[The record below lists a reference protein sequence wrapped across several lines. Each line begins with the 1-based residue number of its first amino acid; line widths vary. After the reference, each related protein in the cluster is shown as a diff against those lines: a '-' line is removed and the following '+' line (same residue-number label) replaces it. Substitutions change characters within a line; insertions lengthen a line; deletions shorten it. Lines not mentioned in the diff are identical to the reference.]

1 MIEQV
6 KGTRNLYGLE
16 AEKYLYI
23 YDIFRKSFNTYGYDL
38 IELPT
43 IEYKELFNKSIGENS
58 EIVTKQMYEFKDK
71 GNRDLVLRPEAT
83 ASVVRF
89 HNEFFKNESK
99 KYSYFGKMF
108 RYENPQKNRYR
119 EFIQAGA
126 EIVGTIDEY
135 SNLQILKSSIRFL
148 SLLNI
153 KSKLNLNTIGTKEE
167 REKYIREL
175 DKYFSKNKREL
186 SKESVDKIGKNTLRI
201 LDSNDP
207 FDNQIID
214 LAPVIYDFLS
224 NETLSLYETFKKEL
238 KTNGIDFVENPKL
251 VRGLDYY
258 NDLTFEFV
266 ANGTVV
272 GGGGRYD
279 SLSEILGLGKLSG
292 IGVAFGVDRLINTI
306 RSIPSKTKVMLIAQN
321 LSDLTLVSS
330 RLDKAGINYL
340 LPVRDSKENTQYK
353 EAIKNNVD
361 YVINCSE
368 NTIKNINNNES
379 IKFNISNLRKLL
391 WTYQS

>member
-16 AEKYLYI
+16 AQKYLYI
-23 YDIFRKSFNTYGYDL
+23 YDIFRRSFNTYGYDL

-43 IEYKELFNKSIGENS
+43 IEHKELFDKSIGENS

-119 EFIQAGA
+119 EFVQAGA

-135 SNLQILKSSIRFL
+135 SNLQILKTSIRFL
-148 SLLNI
+148 KLLKVN
-153 KSKLNLNTIGTKEE
+153 SKLNINTIGTKEE
-167 REKYIREL
+167 REEYISEL
-175 DKYFSKNKREL
+175 DKYFNKNKKEL

-207 FDNQIID
+207 FDKQIID
-214 LAPVIYDFLS
+214 LAPVIYDYLS
-224 NETLSLYETFKKEL
+224 DETLAQYETFKKEL
-238 KTNGIDFVENPKL
+238 KKEGIDFVENPKL

-292 IGVAFGVDRLINTI
+292 VGVAFGVDRLINI
-306 RSIPSKTKVMLIAQN
+306 VKSIPSKTRVMLIAQN
-321 LSDLTLVSS
+321 LSDLNLVSS
-330 RLDKAGINYL
+330 KLDKAGIGYL

-391 WTYQS
+391 

>member
-201 LDSNDP
+201 LDSNEP

-321 LSDLTLVSS
+321 LTDLNLVSS
-330 RLDKAGINYL
+330 KLDKAGINYL

-391 WTYQS
+391 

>member
-6 KGTRNLYGLE
+6 KGTRNLYGQE
-16 AEKYLYI
+16 AQKYLHI
-23 YDIFRKSFNTYGYDL
+23 YDIFRSSFNTYGYDL

-43 IEYKELFNKSIGENS
+43 IEHKELFDKSIGENS

-119 EFIQAGA
+119 EFVQAGA

-135 SNLQILKSSIRFL
+135 SNLQILKTSIRFL
-148 SLLNI
+148 KLLKVN
-153 KSKLNLNTIGTKEE
+153 SKLNINTIGTAEE
-167 REKYIREL
+167 REEYISEL
-175 DKYFSKNKREL
+175 DKYFNKNKKEL

-207 FDNQIID
+207 FDKQIID
-214 LAPVIYDFLS
+214 LAPLIYDFLS
-224 NETLSLYETFKKEL
+224 DETLAQYETFKKEL
-238 KTNGIDFVENPKL
+238 TKEGIDFVENPKL

-292 IGVAFGVDRLINTI
+292 VGVAFGVDRLINIVT
-306 RSIPSKTKVMLIAQN
+306 SIPSKTRVMLIAQN
-321 LSDLTLVSS
+321 LSDLNLVSS
-330 RLDKAGINYL
+330 KLDKAGIGYL

-361 YVINCSE
+361 YVINCSQ

-391 WTYQS
+391 

>member
-224 NETLSLYETFKKEL
+224 NETLSLYETFKKQL
-238 KTNGIDFVENPKL
+238 KTNSIDFVENPKL

-340 LPVRDSKENTQYK
+340 LPVRGSKENTQYK

-391 WTYQS
+391 

>member
-135 SNLQILKSSIRFL
+135 SNLQILKTSIRFL

-153 KSKLNLNTIGTKEE
+153 KSKLNLNTIGTKKE

-306 RSIPSKTKVMLIAQN
+306 RSIPSNTRVMLIAQN
-321 LSDLTLVSS
+321 LSDLNLVSS
-330 RLDKAGINYL
+330 KLDKAGINYL

-391 WTYQS
+391 

>member
-6 KGTRNLYGLE
+6 KGTRNLYGQE
-16 AEKYLYI
+16 AQKYLHI
-23 YDIFRKSFNTYGYDL
+23 YDIFRSSFNTYGYDL

-43 IEYKELFNKSIGENS
+43 IEHKELFDKSIGENS

-71 GNRDLVLRPEAT
+71 ANRDLVLRPEAT

-119 EFIQAGA
+119 EFVQAGA

-135 SNLQILKSSIRFL
+135 SNLQILKTSIRFL
-148 SLLNI
+148 KLLKVN
-153 KSKLNLNTIGTKEE
+153 SKLNINTIGTKEE
-167 REKYIREL
+167 REEYISEL
-175 DKYFSKNKREL
+175 DKYFNKNKKEL

-207 FDNQIID
+207 FDKQIID

-224 NETLSLYETFKKEL
+224 DETLSQYETFKKEL
-238 KTNGIDFVENPKL
+238 AREGIDFVENPKL

-292 IGVAFGVDRLINTI
+292 VGVAFGVDRLINI
-306 RSIPSKTKVMLIAQN
+306 VKSIPSKTRVMLIAQN
-321 LSDLTLVSS
+321 LSDLNLVSS
-330 RLDKAGINYL
+330 KLDKAGIGYL

-391 WTYQS
+391 

>member
-224 NETLSLYETFKKEL
+224 NETLSLYETFKKQL
-238 KTNGIDFVENPKL
+238 KTSNIDFVENPKL

-361 YVINCSE
+361 YVVNCSE

-391 WTYQS
+391 

>member
-135 SNLQILKSSIRFL
+135 SNLQILKSSIRFM

-224 NETLSLYETFKKEL
+224 NETLSLYETFKKQL
-238 KTNGIDFVENPKL
+238 KTNSIDFVENPKL

-292 IGVAFGVDRLINTI
+292 VGVAFGVDRLINI
-306 RSIPSKTKVMLIAQN
+306 VKSIPSKTRVMLIAQN
-321 LSDLTLVSS
+321 LSDLNLVSS
-330 RLDKAGINYL
+330 KLDKAGIGYL

-391 WTYQS
+391 

>member
-175 DKYFSKNKREL
+175 DKYFGKNKREL

-306 RSIPSKTKVMLIAQN
+306 KSIPSKTRVMLIAQN
-321 LSDLTLVSS
+321 LTDLNLVSTK
-330 RLDKAGINYL
+330 LDKAGINYL

-391 WTYQS
+391 

>member
-224 NETLSLYETFKKEL
+224 NETLSLYETFKKQL
-238 KTNGIDFVENPKL
+238 KTNSIDFVENPKL

-306 RSIPSKTKVMLIAQN
+306 RSIPSKTRVMLIAQN
-321 LSDLTLVSS
+321 LNDLNQVSS
-330 RLDKAGINYL
+330 KLDKARINYL

-391 WTYQS
+391 

>member
-224 NETLSLYETFKKEL
+224 NETLSLYETFKKQL
-238 KTNGIDFVENPKL
+238 KTNSIDFVENPKL

-306 RSIPSKTKVMLIAQN
+306 RSIPSKTRVMLIAQN
-321 LSDLTLVSS
+321 LTDLNLVSS
-330 RLDKAGINYL
+330 KLDKAGINYL

-391 WTYQS
+391 

>member
-6 KGTRNLYGLE
+6 KGTRNLYGLD

-224 NETLSLYETFKKEL
+224 NETLSLYETFKKQL
-238 KTNGIDFVENPKL
+238 KTNSIDFVENPKL

-361 YVINCSE
+361 YVVNCSE

-391 WTYQS
+391 

>member
-6 KGTRNLYGLE
+6 KGTRNLYGLD

-224 NETLSLYETFKKEL
+224 NETLSLYETFKKQL
-238 KTNGIDFVENPKL
+238 KTNSIDFVENPKL

-391 WTYQS
+391 

>member
-23 YDIFRKSFNTYGYDL
+23 YDMFRKSFNTYGYDL

-224 NETLSLYETFKKEL
+224 NETLSLYETFKKQL
-238 KTNGIDFVENPKL
+238 KTNSIDFVENPKL

-361 YVINCSE
+361 YVVNCSE

-391 WTYQS
+391 

>member
-6 KGTRNLYGLE
+6 KGTRNLYGLD
-16 AEKYLYI
+16 AQKYLYI
-23 YDIFRKSFNTYGYDL
+23 YDIFRSSFNSYGYDL

-43 IEYKELFNKSIGENS
+43 IEHKELFNKSIGENS

-126 EIVGTIDEY
+126 EIVGTIDKY
-135 SNLQILKSSIRFL
+135 SDLQILKTSIRFL
-148 SLLNI
+148 SLLKVN
-153 KSKLNLNTIGTKEE
+153 SKLNINTIGTKEE
-167 REKYIREL
+167 REEYIREL
-175 DKYFSKNKREL
+175 DKYFIKNKNEL

-207 FDNQIID
+207 FDNQITD

-224 NETLSLYETFKKEL
+224 NETLDQYETFKKDLMNE
-238 KTNGIDFVENPKL
+238 GIDFTENPKL

-258 NDLTFEFV
+258 NDLTFEFI

-279 SLSEILGLGKLSG
+279 GLSEILGLGKISG
-292 IGVAFGVDRLINTI
+292 VGVAFGVDRLINTVNSTPHKI
-306 RSIPSKTKVMLIAQN
+306 KVMLIAQN
-321 LSDLTLVSS
+321 LSDLNFVSTK
-330 RLDKAGINYL
+330 LDKAGINYL

-379 IKFNISNLRKLL
+379 MKFNISNLRKLL
-391 WTYQS
+391 

>member
-16 AEKYLYI
+16 AQKYLHI
-23 YDIFRKSFNTYGYDL
+23 YDIFRSSFNTYGYDL

-43 IEYKELFNKSIGENS
+43 IEHKELFDKSIGENS

-119 EFIQAGA
+119 EFVQAGA

-135 SNLQILKSSIRFL
+135 SNLQILKTSIRFL
-148 SLLNI
+148 KLLKVN
-153 KSKLNLNTIGTKEE
+153 SKLNINTIGTKEE
-167 REKYIREL
+167 REEYISEL
-175 DKYFSKNKREL
+175 DKYFNKNKKEL

-207 FDNQIID
+207 FDKQIID

-224 NETLSLYETFKKEL
+224 DETLSQYETFKKEL
-238 KTNGIDFVENPKL
+238 AREGIDFVENPKL

-292 IGVAFGVDRLINTI
+292 VGVAFGVDRLINI
-306 RSIPSKTKVMLIAQN
+306 VKSIPSKTRVMLIAQN
-321 LSDLTLVSS
+321 LSDLNLVSS
-330 RLDKAGINYL
+330 KLDKAGIGYL

-391 WTYQS
+391 

>member
-6 KGTRNLYGLE
+6 KGTRNLYGLD
-16 AEKYLYI
+16 AQKYLYI
-23 YDIFRKSFNTYGYDL
+23 YDIFRSSFNSYGYDL

-43 IEYKELFNKSIGENS
+43 IEHKELFNKSIGENS

-126 EIVGTIDEY
+126 EIVGTIDKY
-135 SNLQILKSSIRFL
+135 SDLQILKTSIRFL
-148 SLLNI
+148 SLLKIN
-153 KSKLNLNTIGTKEE
+153 SKLNINTIGTKEE
-167 REKYIREL
+167 REEYIREL
-175 DKYFSKNKREL
+175 DKYFIKNKNEL

-207 FDNQIID
+207 FDNQITD

-224 NETLSLYETFKKEL
+224 NETLDQYETFKKEL
-238 KTNGIDFVENPKL
+238 MNEGIDFTENPKL

-258 NDLTFEFV
+258 NDLTFEFI

-279 SLSEILGLGKLSG
+279 GLSEILGLGKISG
-292 IGVAFGVDRLINTI
+292 VGVAFGVDRLINTVNSTPHKI
-306 RSIPSKTKVMLIAQN
+306 KVMLIAQN
-321 LSDLTLVSS
+321 LSDLNFVSTK
-330 RLDKAGINYL
+330 LDKAGISYL

-379 IKFNISNLRKLL
+379 MKFNISNLRKLL
-391 WTYQS
+391 

>member
-224 NETLSLYETFKKEL
+224 DETLAQYETFKKEL
-238 KTNGIDFVENPKL
+238 KKEGIDFVENPKL

-306 RSIPSKTKVMLIAQN
+306 RSIPSKTRVMLIAQN

-340 LPVRDSKENTQYK
+340 LPVRNSKENTQYK

-391 WTYQS
+391 

>member
-6 KGTRNLYGLE
+6 KGTRNLYGQE
-16 AEKYLYI
+16 AQKYLHI
-23 YDIFRKSFNTYGYDL
+23 YDIFRSSFNTYGYDL

-43 IEYKELFNKSIGENS
+43 IEHKELFDKSIGENS

-119 EFIQAGA
+119 EFVQAGA

-135 SNLQILKSSIRFL
+135 SNLQILKTSIRFL
-148 SLLNI
+148 KLLKVN
-153 KSKLNLNTIGTKEE
+153 SKLNINTIGTAEE
-167 REKYIREL
+167 REEYISEL
-175 DKYFSKNKREL
+175 DKYFNKNKKEL

-207 FDNQIID
+207 FDKQIID
-214 LAPVIYDFLS
+214 LAPLIYDFLS
-224 NETLSLYETFKKEL
+224 DETLAQYETFKKEL
-238 KTNGIDFVENPKL
+238 TKEGIDFVENPKL

-292 IGVAFGVDRLINTI
+292 VGVAFGVDRLINIVT
-306 RSIPSKTKVMLIAQN
+306 SIPSKTRVMLIAQN
-321 LSDLTLVSS
+321 LSDLNLVSS
-330 RLDKAGINYL
+330 KLDKAGIGYL

-391 WTYQS
+391 

>member
-6 KGTRNLYGLE
+6 KGTRNLYGLD
-16 AEKYLYI
+16 AQKYLYI
-23 YDIFRKSFNTYGYDL
+23 NGIFLKSFNDYGYDL
-38 IELPT
+38 VELPT
-43 IEYKELFNKSIGENS
+43 IEHKELFNKSIGENS

-135 SNLQILKSSIRFL
+135 SNKQILISSMRFL
-148 SLLNI
+148 S
-153 KSKLNLNTIGTKEE
+153 SLNLNAKLNINTIGKVNE
-167 REKYIREL
+167 RELYINEL
-175 DKYFSKNKREL
+175 DRYFNKNKNEL
-186 SKESVDKIGKNTLRI
+186 SKESANKIGKNTLRI

-207 FDNQIID
+207 LDNQIID
-214 LAPVIYDFLS
+214 LAPVIYDFLKD
-224 NETLSLYETFKKEL
+224 ETLIDYENFKNEL
-238 KTNGIDFVENPKL
+238 TNDGISFVENPKL

-258 NDLTFEFV
+258 NDLTFEFIS
-266 ANGTVV
+266 NGTVV

-279 SLSEILGLGKLSG
+279 TLSETLGLGKISG
-292 IGVAFGVDRLINTI
+292 VGVAFGVDRLINTI
-306 RSIPSKTKVMLIAQN
+306 KGTPHKIKIMLIGQ
-321 LSDLTLVSS
+321 DLRDLNSVSS
-330 RLDKAGINYL
+330 KLDKAGISYL
-340 LPVRDSKENTQYK
+340 LPVRYSKENTQYK

-361 YVINCSE
+361 YVLNCSE
-368 NTIKNINNNES
+368 NTIKNINNNET
-379 IKFNISNLRKLL
+379 IKFNISNLRKLI
-391 WTYQS
+391 

>member
-224 NETLSLYETFKKEL
+224 NETLSLYETFKKQL
-238 KTNGIDFVENPKL
+238 KTNSIDFVENPKL

-306 RSIPSKTKVMLIAQN
+306 RSIPSKTRVMLIAQN

-391 WTYQS
+391 

>member
-6 KGTRNLYGLE
+6 KGTRNLYGLD
-16 AEKYLYI
+16 AQKYLYI
-23 YDIFRKSFNTYGYDL
+23 YDIFRSSFNSYGYDL

-43 IEYKELFNKSIGENS
+43 IEHKELFNKSIGENS

-126 EIVGTIDEY
+126 EIVGTIDKY
-135 SNLQILKSSIRFL
+135 SDLQILKTSIRFL
-148 SLLNI
+148 SLLKVN
-153 KSKLNLNTIGTKEE
+153 SKLNINTIGTKEE
-167 REKYIREL
+167 REEYIREL
-175 DKYFSKNKREL
+175 DKYFIKNKNEL

-207 FDNQIID
+207 FDNQITD
-214 LAPVIYDFLS
+214 LAPVIYEFLS
-224 NETLSLYETFKKEL
+224 NETLDQYETFKKDLMNE
-238 KTNGIDFVENPKL
+238 GIDFTENPKL

-258 NDLTFEFV
+258 NDLTFEFI

-279 SLSEILGLGKLSG
+279 GLSEILGLGKISG
-292 IGVAFGVDRLINTI
+292 VGVAFGVDRLINTVNSTPHKI
-306 RSIPSKTKVMLIAQN
+306 KVMLIAQN
-321 LSDLTLVSS
+321 LSDLNFVSS

-391 WTYQS
+391 

>member
-306 RSIPSKTKVMLIAQN
+306 KSIPSKTRVMLIAQN
-321 LSDLTLVSS
+321 LTDLNLVSTK
-330 RLDKAGINYL
+330 LDKAGINYL

-391 WTYQS
+391 

>member
-6 KGTRNLYGLE
+6 KGTRNLYGLD

-224 NETLSLYETFKKEL
+224 NETLSLYETFKKQL
-238 KTNGIDFVENPKL
+238 KTNSIDFVENPKL

-266 ANGTVV
+266 SNGTVV

-306 RSIPSKTKVMLIAQN
+306 RSIPSKTRVMLIAQN
-321 LSDLTLVSS
+321 LSDLNLVSS
-330 RLDKAGINYL
+330 KLDKAGIGYL

-361 YVINCSE
+361 YVVNCSE

-391 WTYQS
+391 

>member
-6 KGTRNLYGLE
+6 KGTRNLYGLD
-16 AEKYLYI
+16 AQKYLYI
-23 YDIFRKSFNTYGYDL
+23 YDIFRSSFNSYGYDL

-43 IEYKELFNKSIGENS
+43 IEHKELFNKSIGENS

-126 EIVGTIDEY
+126 EIVGTIDKY
-135 SNLQILKSSIRFL
+135 SDLQILKTSIRFL
-148 SLLNI
+148 SLLKIN
-153 KSKLNLNTIGTKEE
+153 SKLNINTIGTKEE
-167 REKYIREL
+167 REEYIREL
-175 DKYFSKNKREL
+175 DKYFIKNKNEL

-207 FDNQIID
+207 FDNQITD

-224 NETLSLYETFKKEL
+224 NETLDQYETFKKDLMNE
-238 KTNGIDFVENPKL
+238 GIDFTENPKL

-258 NDLTFEFV
+258 NDLTFEFI

-279 SLSEILGLGKLSG
+279 GLSEILGLGKISG
-292 IGVAFGVDRLINTI
+292 VGVAFGVDRLINTVNSTPHKI
-306 RSIPSKTKVMLIAQN
+306 KVMLIAQN
-321 LSDLTLVSS
+321 LSDLNFVSTK
-330 RLDKAGINYL
+330 LDKAGINYL

-379 IKFNISNLRKLL
+379 MKFNISNLRKLL
-391 WTYQS
+391 

>member
-16 AEKYLYI
+16 AQKYLYI
-23 YDIFRKSFNTYGYDL
+23 YDIFRRSFNTYGYDL

-43 IEYKELFNKSIGENS
+43 IEHKELFDKSIGENS

-224 NETLSLYETFKKEL
+224 NETLSLYETFKKQL
-238 KTNGIDFVENPKL
+238 KTNSIDFVENPKL

-292 IGVAFGVDRLINTI
+292 VGVAFGVDRLINTVK
-306 RSIPSKTKVMLIAQN
+306 SVPSKTRVMLIAQN
-321 LSDLTLVSS
+321 LSDLNLVSS
-330 RLDKAGINYL
+330 KLDKAGIGYL

-361 YVINCSE
+361 YVVNCSE

-379 IKFNISNLRKLL
+379 MKFNISNLRKLL
-391 WTYQS
+391 

>member
-6 KGTRNLYGLE
+6 KGTRNLYGQE
-16 AEKYLYI
+16 AQKYLHI
-23 YDIFRKSFNTYGYDL
+23 YDIFRISFNTYGYDL

-43 IEYKELFNKSIGENS
+43 IEHKELFDKSIGENS

-71 GNRDLVLRPEAT
+71 ANRDLVLRPEAT

-119 EFIQAGA
+119 EFVQAGA

-135 SNLQILKSSIRFL
+135 SNLQILKTSIRFL
-148 SLLNI
+148 KLLKVN
-153 KSKLNLNTIGTKEE
+153 SKLNINTIGTAEE
-167 REKYIREL
+167 REEYISEL
-175 DKYFSKNKREL
+175 DKYFNKNKKEL

-207 FDNQIID
+207 FDKQIID
-214 LAPVIYDFLS
+214 LAPVIYDYLS
-224 NETLSLYETFKKEL
+224 DETLAQYETLKKEL
-238 KTNGIDFVENPKL
+238 KKEGIDFVENPKL

-292 IGVAFGVDRLINTI
+292 VGVAFGVDRLINI
-306 RSIPSKTKVMLIAQN
+306 VKSIPSKTRVMLIAQN
-321 LSDLTLVSS
+321 LSDLNLVSS
-330 RLDKAGINYL
+330 KLDKAGIGYL

-391 WTYQS
+391 

>member
-175 DKYFSKNKREL
+175 DKYFSKNKKEL

-224 NETLSLYETFKKEL
+224 NETLSLYETFKKQL
-238 KTNGIDFVENPKL
+238 KTNSIDFVENPKL

-391 WTYQS
+391 

>member
-16 AEKYLYI
+16 AQKYLYI
-23 YDIFRKSFNTYGYDL
+23 YDIFRRSFNTYGYDL

-43 IEYKELFNKSIGENS
+43 IEHKELFDKSIGENS

-71 GNRDLVLRPEAT
+71 GNRDIVLRPEAT

-119 EFIQAGA
+119 EFVQAGA

-135 SNLQILKSSIRFL
+135 SNLQILKTSIRFL
-148 SLLNI
+148 KLLKVN
-153 KSKLNLNTIGTKEE
+153 SKLNINTIGTAEE
-167 REKYIREL
+167 REEYISEL
-175 DKYFSKNKREL
+175 DKYFNKNKKEL

-207 FDNQIID
+207 FDKQIID
-214 LAPVIYDFLS
+214 LAPVIYDYLS
-224 NETLSLYETFKKEL
+224 DETLAQYETFKKEL
-238 KTNGIDFVENPKL
+238 KKEGIDFVENPKL

-292 IGVAFGVDRLINTI
+292 VGVAFGVDRLINI
-306 RSIPSKTKVMLIAQN
+306 VKSIPSKTRVMLIAQN
-321 LSDLTLVSS
+321 LSDLNLVSS
-330 RLDKAGINYL
+330 KLDKAGIGYL

-391 WTYQS
+391 

>member
-126 EIVGTIDEY
+126 EIIGTIDEY

-306 RSIPSKTKVMLIAQN
+306 RSIPSKTRVMLIAQN
-321 LSDLTLVSS
+321 LSDLNLVSS
-330 RLDKAGINYL
+330 KLDKAGINYL

-391 WTYQS
+391 

>member
-224 NETLSLYETFKKEL
+224 NETLSLYETFKKQL
-238 KTNGIDFVENPKL
+238 KTNSIDFVENPKL

-292 IGVAFGVDRLINTI
+292 VGVAFGVDRLINI
-306 RSIPSKTKVMLIAQN
+306 VKSIPSKTRVMLIAQN
-321 LSDLTLVSS
+321 LSDLNLVSS
-330 RLDKAGINYL
+330 KLDKAGIGYL

-391 WTYQS
+391 

>member
-6 KGTRNLYGLE
+6 KGTRNLYGLD
-16 AEKYLYI
+16 AQKYLYI
-23 YDIFRKSFNTYGYDL
+23 YDIFRSSFNSYGYDL

-43 IEYKELFNKSIGENS
+43 IEHKELFNKSIGENS

-126 EIVGTIDEY
+126 EIVGTIDKY
-135 SNLQILKSSIRFL
+135 SDLQILKTSIRFL
-148 SLLNI
+148 SLLKIN
-153 KSKLNLNTIGTKEE
+153 SKLNINTIGTKEE
-167 REKYIREL
+167 REEYIREL
-175 DKYFSKNKREL
+175 DKYFIKNKNEL

-207 FDNQIID
+207 FDNQITD

-224 NETLSLYETFKKEL
+224 NETLDQYETFKKEL
-238 KTNGIDFVENPKL
+238 MNEGIDFTENPKL

-258 NDLTFEFV
+258 NDLTFEFI

-279 SLSEILGLGKLSG
+279 GLSEILGLGKISG
-292 IGVAFGVDRLINTI
+292 VGVAFGVDRLINTVNSTPHKI
-306 RSIPSKTKVMLIAQN
+306 KVMLIAQN
-321 LSDLTLVSS
+321 LSDLNFVSTK
-330 RLDKAGINYL
+330 LDKAGINYL

-361 YVINCSE
+361 YVVNCTE

-379 IKFNISNLRKLL
+379 MKFNISNLRKLL
-391 WTYQS
+391 

>member
-224 NETLSLYETFKKEL
+224 NETLSLYETFKKQL
-238 KTNGIDFVENPKL
+238 KTNSIDFVENPKL

-321 LSDLTLVSS
+321 LSDLNLVSS
-330 RLDKAGINYL
+330 KLDKAGINYL

-391 WTYQS
+391 

>member
-23 YDIFRKSFNTYGYDL
+23 YDMLRKSFNTYGYDL

-306 RSIPSKTKVMLIAQN
+306 RSIPSKTRIMLIAQN

-361 YVINCSE
+361 YVVNCSE

-391 WTYQS
+391 

>member
-306 RSIPSKTKVMLIAQN
+306 RSIPSKTRVMLIAQN
-321 LSDLTLVSS
+321 LTHLNLVSS
-330 RLDKAGINYL
+330 KLDKAGINYL
-340 LPVRDSKENTQYK
+340 LPVRNSKENTQYK

-391 WTYQS
+391 

>member
-16 AEKYLYI
+16 AQKYLYI
-23 YDIFRKSFNTYGYDL
+23 YDIFRRSFNTYGYDL

-43 IEYKELFNKSIGENS
+43 IEHKELFDKSIGENS

-71 GNRDLVLRPEAT
+71 ANRDLVLRPEAT

-119 EFIQAGA
+119 EFVQAGA

-135 SNLQILKSSIRFL
+135 SNLQILKTSIRFL
-148 SLLNI
+148 KLLKVN
-153 KSKLNLNTIGTKEE
+153 SKLNINTIGTKKE
-167 REKYIREL
+167 REEYISEL
-175 DKYFSKNKREL
+175 DKYFNKNKKEL

-207 FDNQIID
+207 FDKQIID

-224 NETLSLYETFKKEL
+224 DETLAQYETFKQELTKE
-238 KTNGIDFVENPKL
+238 GIDFVKNPKL

-292 IGVAFGVDRLINTI
+292 VGVAFGVDRLINI
-306 RSIPSKTKVMLIAQN
+306 VKSIPSKTRVMLIAQN
-321 LSDLTLVSS
+321 LSDLNLVSS
-330 RLDKAGINYL
+330 KLDKAGIGYL

-391 WTYQS
+391 